1 MSMVTKVFVV
11 LLLFFSIAFTVMT
24 VSAMSQVTDWR
35 DTALKYDQHA
45 RVADANLRN
54 LIAASA
60 AELAT
65 ARDNVNA
72 HRAQIGE
79 LEGQLT
85 KKSGEVAEAKAA
97 LAKLEADASHAEAMN
112 RGLLNQ
118 LQSAETARAEYRKQ
132 RDELEKRGLD
142 IERRNIDLSDRV
154 NELTAQIAVLLEEK
168 RQYEQQMNILSSE
181 NEKLSRSAGKPAVGA
196 AFEAPSGAALA
207 GVDALTPVSAVAV
220 RGQVVE
226 VADKLVTVS
235 VGAADGVKKGMRF
248 VVHRGDEYIGDVEIN
263 LVEPNRSAGTLVR
276 SVVSPTVGDRVQ
288 DASSMTAARR

>member
-1 MSMVTKVFVV
+1 MLSKVFVV

-24 VSAMSQVTDWR
+24 VSALSQVTDWR
-35 DTALKYDQHA
+35 DTAMKYDQHA

-72 HRAQIGE
+72 HRAQIGD

-85 KKSGEVAEAKAA
+85 KKSGEVSEAKAQ

-118 LQSAETARAEYRKQ
+118 LQSAENARAEYRKQ
-132 RDELEKRGLD
+132 RDELEKRNLD

-181 NEKLSRSAGKPAVGA
+181 NEKLSRSARKPALGA

-207 GVDALTPVSAVAV
+207 GVEALTPVSAVAV

-226 VADKLVTVS
+226 VADNLVTVS
-235 VGAADGVKKGMRF
+235 VGSADGVKKGMLF
-248 VVHRGDEYIGDVEIN
+248 VVHRGDEYIGDVQIS
-263 LVEPNRSAGTLVR
+263 LVEPNRSAGTLTLR
-276 SVVSPTVGDRVQ
+276 STVAPAPGDRVQ
-288 DASSMTAARR
+288 DASSMAAARR

>member
-1 MSMVTKVFVV
+1 MLSKVFVV

-24 VSAMSQVTDWR
+24 VSALSQVTDWR
-35 DTALKYDQHA
+35 DTAMKYDQHA

-72 HRAQIGE
+72 HRTQIGD

-85 KKSGEVAEAKAA
+85 KKSGEVSEAKAQ

-118 LQSAETARAEYRKQ
+118 LQSAENARAEYRKQ
-132 RDELEKRGLD
+132 RDELEKRNLD

-181 NEKLSRSAGKPAVGA
+181 NEKLSRAARKPAVGA

-207 GVDALTPVSAVAV
+207 GVEAITPVSAVAV

-235 VGAADGVKKGMRF
+235 VGAADGVKKGMLF
-248 VVHRGDEYIGDVEIN
+248 VVHRGDEYIGDVQIS

-276 SVVSPTVGDRVQ
+276 SVVAPTAGDRVQ
-288 DASSMTAARR
+288 DASSITAARR

>member
-1 MSMVTKVFVV
+1 MLSKVFVV

-24 VSAMSQVTDWR
+24 VSALSQVTDWR
-35 DTALKYDQHA
+35 DTAMKYDQHA

-72 HRAQIGE
+72 HRTQIGD

-85 KKSGEVAEAKAA
+85 KKSGEVSEAKAQ

-118 LQSAETARAEYRKQ
+118 LQSAENARAEYRKQ
-132 RDELEKRGLD
+132 RDELEKRNLD

-181 NEKLSRSAGKPAVGA
+181 NEKLSRAARKPAVGA

-207 GVDALTPVSAVAV
+207 GGEAITPVSAVAV

-235 VGAADGVKKGMRF
+235 VGAADGVKKGMLF
-248 VVHRGDEYIGDVEIN
+248 VVHRGDEYIGDVQIS

-276 SVVSPTVGDRVQ
+276 SVVAPTAGDRVQ
-288 DASSMTAARR
+288 DASSITAARR

>member
-1 MSMVTKVFVV
+1 MLSKVFVV
-11 LLLFFSIAFTVMT
+11 LLLFFSIAFTAMT
-24 VSAMSQVTDWR
+24 VSALSQVTDWR
-35 DTALKYDQHA
+35 DTAMKYDQHA

-85 KKSGEVAEAKAA
+85 KKSGEVSEANAR

-118 LQSAETARAEYRKQ
+118 LQSSETARAEYRKQ
-132 RDELEKRGLD
+132 RDELEKRNLD
-142 IERRNIDLSDRV
+142 LERRNIDLSDRV
-154 NELTAQIAVLLEEK
+154 NELTAQISVLLEEK
-168 RQYEQQMNILSSE
+168 RQYEQQMNILAAE
-181 NEKLSRSAGKPAVGA
+181 NEKLSRATRRPALGNT
-196 AFEAPSGAALA
+196 FEAPSGAGLA
-207 GVDALTPVSAVAV
+207 GVEALTPISVVPV
-220 RGQVVE
+220 RGQIIEVE
-226 VADKLVTVS
+226 ENLVTVS

-248 VVHRGDEYIGDVEIN
+248 VVHRGDEYVGDVEIT
-263 LVEPNRSAGTLVR
+263 LLEPNRAAGTVVR
-276 SVVSPTVGDRVQ
+276 SVASLAVGDRVQ
-288 DASSMTAARR
+288 DESSMAAARR